1 MYDSI
6 YLAWWRF
13 LEAFLPDTSVRT
25 TNPWEA
31 NMFYV
36 PALAFYYSGNV
47 GEPSVHIKRVI
58 K

>member
-6 YLAWWRF
+6 YLAWWHF
-13 LEAFLPDTSVRT
+13 LQSFVNDWSVRT